1 MYYFQLVWNYGV
13 SGVCVSNGTAG
24 TKDDLNYRNEA
35 QYAQAI
41 KSHPHVVILQFG
53 TNDMM
58 HGVWNEESFVINY
71 SELISKFRGLAS
83 KPTVYLITPPPMYCD
98 EKVKTEFEKEDCG
111 ERKENNDRL
120 NTAIQKVIT
129 KNKIIKIDAFSA
141 MGGKELKRKDLFT
154 EDNLHP
160 NDLGY
165 TSLAHTVAFVMSQNE
180 DFEFISKNYH
190 ATRNVQKKR

>member
-1 MYYFQLVWNYGV
+1 M
-13 SGVCVSNGTAG
+13 SGACVSNGTAG

-98 EKVKTEFEKEDCG
+98 VKEEGSCRNAKAF
-111 ERKENNDRL
+111 NDRL
-120 NTAIQKVIT
+120 NNAIQKVIVR
-129 KNKIIKIDAFSA
+129 NKVIVIDAFSA
-141 MGGKELKRKDLFT
+141 MGGKEPKRKDLFT

-190 ATRNVQKKR
+190 VTRNVQKKR

>member
-1 MYYFQLVWNYGV
+1 M
-13 SGVCVSNGTAG
+13 SGACVSNATAG
-24 TKDDLNYRNEA
+24 IKDDLNYRNEA

-83 KPTVYLITPPPMYCD
+83 KPTVYLITPPPIYCD
-98 EKVKTEFEKEDCG
+98 VKNEGSCRNAKAF
-111 ERKENNDRL
+111 NDRL
-120 NTAIQKVIT
+120 NNAIQKVIVR
-129 KNKIIKIDAFSA
+129 NKVIVIDAFSA

-190 ATRNVQKKR
+190 VTRNVQKKR